1 MEYIWRFNYFYPN
14 SFALA
19 VSEIASHVDPAALPL
34 EALLPQRRPMLLL
47 SRVLEG
53 DERRAVTESVA
64 AADWPLAG
72 ASGVEALV
80 LVEIAAQTAGVACS
94 CRRIREKGLDS
105 EQRGW
110 IVAVKRAEFFVD
122 ALPLGARIRAEA
134 ENTINYGGFQEVG
147 CSLFRGEGR
156 EKIGE
161 VLLQLY
167 QPQDEDH
174 EAI

>member
-1 MEYIWRFNYFYPN
+1 MGYIERFNYFYLE
-14 SFALA
+14 LA
-19 VSEIASHVDPAALPL
+19 VPENACDVDPAALPL

-47 SRVLEG
+47 ARVLEG
-53 DERRAVTESVA
+53 DESRAVTESVV

-72 ASGVEALV
+72 ESGVEALV
-80 LVEIAAQTAGVACS
+80 LVEIAAQTAGVSCS
-94 CRRIREKGLDS
+94 CGRIRKKGMDS
-105 EQRGW
+105 EQMGW

-134 ENTINYGGFQEVG
+134 RNTINYGGFQEVG
-147 CSLFRGEGR
+147 CTLFWGEGR

-167 QPQDEDH
+167 QPQDEGH
-174 EAI
+174 ETV